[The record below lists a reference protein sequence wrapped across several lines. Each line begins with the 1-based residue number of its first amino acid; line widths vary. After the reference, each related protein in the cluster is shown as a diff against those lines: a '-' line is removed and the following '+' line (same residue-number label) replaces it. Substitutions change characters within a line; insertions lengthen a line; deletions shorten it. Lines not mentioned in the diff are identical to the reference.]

1 MLHLIDSPL
10 TKRSAYTVLKIT
22 KKYINSKVQ
31 YIPSSVLV
39 SLSQVSENR
48 GSLCFTSSSSFPCI
62 SANADVTESRVFEIN
77 VLSPKT
83 KHVQMKCDS
92 NF

>member
-39 SLSQVSENR
+39 SLSQVSEYR

-62 SANADVTESRVFEIN
+62 SANVDLMESRVFVNN
-77 VLSPKT
+77 VWSPKT
-83 KHVQMKCDS
+83 KHVQKNSDS